1 MEGGGQF
8 QDTRVKCT
16 SWKPESSQVTQPFVN
31 EAPKATA
38 AVIRNQ
44 SADCSYDGTTCVSDI
59 GEKMWSTSMMFV
71 CRP

>member
-44 SADCSYDGTTCVSDI
+44 SADCSHEGTTCVWYRWKDVVN
-59 GEKMWSTSMMFV
+59 FYDV
-71 CRP
+71 CM